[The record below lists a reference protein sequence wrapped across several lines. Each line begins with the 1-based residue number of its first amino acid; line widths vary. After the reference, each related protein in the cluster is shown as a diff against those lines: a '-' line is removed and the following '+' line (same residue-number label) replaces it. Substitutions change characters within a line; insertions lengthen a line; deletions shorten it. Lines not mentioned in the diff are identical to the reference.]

1 MSTVMPKQSNG
12 EWMTIL
18 EPLDVQ
24 IGEKK
29 KEMNPDPYLTPYRKS
44 NSKQVINLKS
54 KTIKLSEE
62 NT

>member
-1 MSTVMPKQSNG
+1 MDDNPGTTGRPDWG
-12 EWMTIL
+12 
-18 EPLDVQ
+18 
-24 IGEKK
+24 KK
-29 KEMNPDPYLTPYRKS
+29 TNEMNPDPYLTPYRKS